1 MNPYNQDP
9 TASGMGGFP
18 QTPGSYPPPPAYPS
32 YPGMNGESATPPM
45 GAYPQSPGAYPPPT
59 PMYPTGYPATE
70 FGTSPYPTQTTT
82 LSPIWQTRFDF
93 FRRYGSPG
101 SASKETRQALRSMGF
116 WKNYRIS
123 QNFLAFL
130 FGPVYF
136 AIKGMWRQAL
146 TFLLVGFGVVTTLSL
161 LGVSGGVFRAVGFG
175 FSFMYSITANYAF
188 FRHVNGERSWN
199 PFAGLWKKNS

>member
-9 TASGMGGFP
+9 AAGGMGGYP

-32 YPGMNGESATPPM
+32 YPGMNGESVTPPV
-45 GAYPQSPGAYPPPT
+45 GAYPQSPGAYPPPA

-70 FGTSPYPTQTTT
+70 FGASPYPTETTT

-93 FRRYGSPG
+93 FRRYGSG
-101 SASKETRQALRSMGF
+101 QAGSKESRQALRAMGF
-116 WKNYRIS
+116 WKGSRITN
-123 QNFLAFL
+123 NFLAFL
-130 FGPVYF
+130 FGPFYF
-136 AIKGMWRQAL
+136 AIKGIWRQAL
-146 TFLLVGFGVVTTLSL
+146 TFVLMWAAAALVLTL
-161 LGVSGGVFRAVGFG
+161 LGASDRVFRFAGFG
-175 FSFMYSITANYAF
+175 FCYLEMISANYAY